1 MMAKPTK
8 DREIVVTRVLDA
20 PRELVYAAFT
30 EREHIEQW
38 WAPKEATTHEM
49 DVQAGGTWRYSQPG
63 HNGSAM
69 PFKIK
74 FIELDKPERLVYDYG
89 PDAADAPDPVRTTV
103 TFEEEDGKTKV
114 TLQLMFATAA
124 ERKQAVKYGAIVGAM
139 QALETLADYL
149 EKTLK

>member
-1 MMAKPTK
+1 MTNKTN
-8 DREIVVTRVLDA
+8 DREIVVTRLLDA
-20 PRELVYAAFT
+20 PRELVFAAFT

-38 WAPKEATTHEM
+38 WAPKGATTHEM
-49 DVQAGGTWRYSQPG
+49 NVEPGGTWRYSQPAR
-63 HNGSAM
+63 NGSQS

-74 FIELDKPERLVYDYG
+74 FIELDKPSRLVYDYG
-89 PDAADAPDPVRTTV
+89 SDAPNASDPVRTTV

-139 QALETLADYL
+139 QALESLADYL
-149 EKTLK
+149 ATV